1 MKSNDWRHKNV
12 ARYTPGNTKILY
24 FFNCLL
30 DGMHTKRILICD
42 FSRGVLNTH
51 SEATNKDSFILRGLC
66 FGCGRKKWNLLLK
79 NLEIRK
85 RLTLA
90 AEVKSEFMFKYLGI
104 RQKVAVL
111 RKI

>member
-1 MKSNDWRHKNV
+1 MW
-12 ARYTPGNTKILY
+12 
-24 FFNCLL
+24 
-30 DGMHTKRILICD
+30 
-42 FSRGVLNTH
+42 
-51 SEATNKDSFILRGLC
+51 
-66 FGCGRKKWNLLLK
+66 KKKMELK

-85 RLTLA
+85 RLSLA

>member
-1 MKSNDWRHKNV
+1 M
-12 ARYTPGNTKILY
+12 
-24 FFNCLL
+24 
-30 DGMHTKRILICD
+30 
-42 FSRGVLNTH
+42 
-51 SEATNKDSFILRGLC
+51 
-66 FGCGRKKWNLLLK
+66 GCGRKKWNLLLK

-85 RLTLA
+85 RLSLA

>member
-1 MKSNDWRHKNV
+1 MWKK
-12 ARYTPGNTKILY
+12 K
-24 FFNCLL
+24 
-30 DGMHTKRILICD
+30 M
-42 FSRGVLNTH
+42 
-51 SEATNKDSFILRGLC
+51 EFII
-66 FGCGRKKWNLLLK
+66 K

-85 RLTLA
+85 RLSLA

>member
-1 MKSNDWRHKNV
+1 MRASRANIQH
-12 ARYTPGNTKILY
+12 AATK
-24 FFNCLL
+24 
-30 DGMHTKRILICD
+30 
-42 FSRGVLNTH
+42 V
-51 SEATNKDSFILRGLC
+51 TNKDSFILRGLC

-85 RLTLA
+85 RLSLA